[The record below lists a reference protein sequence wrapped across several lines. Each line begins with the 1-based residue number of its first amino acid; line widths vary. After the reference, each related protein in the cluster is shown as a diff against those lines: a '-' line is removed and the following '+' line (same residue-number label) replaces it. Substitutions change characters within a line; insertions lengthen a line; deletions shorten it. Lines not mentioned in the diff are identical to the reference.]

1 MRPVIALLL
10 HLYPARWRTRYGDEF
25 EALLAERPL
34 GPFDVADV
42 LLGAFDAHLHLRG
55 LGSYSEHRRG
65 FPMSLRIGGIAAVVG
80 GALWFAGLMWST
92 LDPADQDLGAVLAA
106 FGAAALVV
114 GLAGLS
120 AFQARRHPVLVWA
133 AFALPA
139 VGGALA
145 TLGLFI
151 MAAVGDQPV
160 AGVSGWALLIIGVL
174 GTIAGSLVFAFA
186 TYRTAALPRS
196 GAVILGVSAV
206 VSLIGFVAA
215 SSQGG
220 TSGSELVFVAAF
232 GSFAIGWVVV
242 GLQAIRLDRP
252 VMAAGAGAA

>member
-1 MRPVIALLL
+1 MIALLL
-10 HLYPARWRTRYGDEF
+10 RLYPARWRARYGDEF

-42 LLGAFDAHLHLRG
+42 LLGALDAHLHLRG

-65 FPMSLRIGGIAAVVG
+65 FPMSLRLGGFAAVVG
-80 GALWFAGLMWST
+80 GVLLFSGLVWGM
-92 LDPADQDLGAVLAA
+92 LDSADEDPGFLVVLLGSI
-106 FGAAALVV
+106 ALVI

-139 VGGALA
+139 MGGALV
-145 TLGLFI
+145 TLGMIF
-151 MAAVGDQPV
+151 MAVVGDQPV
-160 AGVSGWALLIIGVL
+160 AGIYGWGLFIIGL
-174 GTIAGSLVFAFA
+174 IATIAGSLLFAVA

-196 GAVILGVSAV
+196 GAVILGISAV
-206 VSLIGFVAA
+206 ISFISFVLASGQDGSSASILIAGL
-215 SSQGG
+215 G
-220 TSGSELVFVAAF
+220 AF
-232 GSFAIGWVVV
+232 ALGWVVL

-252 VMAAGAGAA
+252 ALAVDPA

>member
-1 MRPVIALLL
+1 MRPMIALLL
-10 HLYPARWRTRYGDEF
+10 RLYPARWRTRYGDEF
-25 EALLAERPL
+25 GALLGERPL

-42 LLGAFDAHLHLRG
+42 LLGAIDAHLHLRG
-55 LGSYSEHRRG
+55 LGSYTEHRRG
-65 FPMSLRIGGIAAVVG
+65 FPMSLRLGGIAATIG
-80 GALWFAGLMWST
+80 GVLWFAGLMWGT
-92 LDPADQDLGAVLAA
+92 LDPADEDPGAILMLLGTV
-106 FGAAALVV
+106 ALLV

-120 AFQARRHPVLVWA
+120 AFQARRHPALVWA

-145 TLGLFI
+145 TLGLII

-160 AGVSGWALLIIGVL
+160 FGIYGWGLFIVGVMA
-174 GTIAGSLVFAFA
+174 TIVGSLVFAIA

-206 VSLIGFVAA
+206 ISLAGFVGA
-215 SSQGG
+215 SSLGG
-220 TSGSELVFVAAF
+220 TVQPLFLAAF
-232 GSFAIGWVVV
+232 GSFAIGWVVL

-252 VMAAGAGAA
+252 VIQRAAGTA